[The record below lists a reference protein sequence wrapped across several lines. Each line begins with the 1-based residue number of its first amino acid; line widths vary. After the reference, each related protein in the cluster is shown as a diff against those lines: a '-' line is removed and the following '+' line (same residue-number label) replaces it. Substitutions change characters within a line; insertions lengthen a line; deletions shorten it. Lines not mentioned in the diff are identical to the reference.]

1 MRQKISPPIYNPKA
15 APASEPPP
23 LPKPARPS
31 RRQVLRERAAR
42 LRQRARPL
50 VQVGLGIFI
59 TVVALFIYQAL
70 TPSTHL
76 TSRDVNNIVASAMA
90 SATPP
95 ASYASQV
102 YQVIAPSIVQ
112 VRASTLSID
121 GKTESG
127 TGTGVIIDQSGAIL
141 TALHVVT
148 KSIDIQI
155 VFFDNTESQAS
166 IIAQEPANDIALLR
180 PRELPSQVIPATLAG
195 GVNVGDEAFVVGNPF
210 GLRHTLTAGVI
221 SAVGRGIK
229 SPKTGQAMQN
239 LIQFDA
245 AVNPGNSGGPLLNR
259 AGEVVG
265 IVTSLLNPTDQEVFI
280 GIGFAVPIETAGG
293 VGGPPP
299 Y

>member
-15 APASEPPP
+15 APAPEPPP
-23 LPKPARPS
+23 PPKPARPS
-31 RRQVLRERAAR
+31 RRQVWRERAAR
-42 LRQRARPL
+42 LRNRARPL

-59 TVVALFIYQAL
+59 MVVALLIYQAL
-70 TPSTHL
+70 TPSAHL
-76 TSRDVNNIVASAMA
+76 TQRDVNNIVANAMA

-95 ASYASQV
+95 PSDGSQV
-102 YQVIAPSIVQ
+102 FQIIAPSVVQ
-112 VRASTLSID
+112 IQASTLSVD

-127 TGTGVIIDQSGAIL
+127 SGTGVIIDQSGSIL

-148 KSIDIQI
+148 KSIDIRV
-155 VFFDNTESQAS
+155 VFFDDTEAQAS
-166 IIAQEPANDIALLR
+166 IIGQEPENDIALLR
-180 PRELPSQVIPATLAG
+180 PRDLPSQVVPATLGG

-229 SPKTGQAMQN
+229 SPKTGQSMQN

-245 AVNPGNSGGPLLNR
+245 AVNPGNSGGPLLDRN
-259 AGEVVG
+259 GEVVG
-265 IVTSLLNPTDQEVFI
+265 IVTSLLYPTDQEVFI
-280 GIGFAVPIETAGG
+280 GIGFAVPIATAGG
-293 VGGPPP
+293 AGGPPP